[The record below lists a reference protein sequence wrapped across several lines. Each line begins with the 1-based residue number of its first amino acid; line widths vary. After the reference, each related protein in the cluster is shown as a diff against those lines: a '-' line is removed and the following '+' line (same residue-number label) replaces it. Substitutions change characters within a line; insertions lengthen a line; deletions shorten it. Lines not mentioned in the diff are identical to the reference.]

1 MESLN
6 AASLVNIVGFSVGVV
21 LYAMLGFMVL
31 RSPHSVE
38 SLGVRRLLFATA
50 FLGILWN
57 AGEFILILQR
67 DLGASGG
74 NLILIAA
81 SYSALGFLP
90 SVVVHSALY
99 RVPGRTWH
107 IAAAY
112 LLSTAASSLHFISAF
127 RLSAAPSPTALQL
140 LTFGSVILAILVMVS
155 GHRETREKK
164 LLWGAALL
172 IFALSA
178 LHLSSPGN
186 ENSLIVEMAAHQSS
200 LPLVL
205 VVLLQSYRFAFAD
218 LFLKRAISLLLV
230 SVVSFAAYTLIA
242 VPVLRFHEGHD
253 PADMQATAVIISLWI
268 ATALSFP
275 ALSRASRWIVDR
287 IILARPNYEA
297 VKAEIANSIDE
308 ADSPEDVLNTICNMF
323 ADVFT
328 ATEKR
333 WIESPSKPSN
343 SSLTLVD
350 IERDLAEISIPTHD
364 VPFYK
369 VSIGQFSGGRRLLS
383 DEMELL
389 DSSALLAARRIDA
402 MRVTHERCEQDLREK
417 EFSKLA
423 TEAQLTA
430 LRAQI
435 NPHFLFNALTT
446 IGYLIQTSPDKA
458 LQTLLHL
465 TKLLRKVLGAGS
477 EFSTLEEELEL
488 IRNYLDIERA
498 RFEEKLNVSI
508 DVSESARRI
517 MVPTL
522 ILQPLVENAVKH
534 GIAENRVG
542 GTIGITG
549 EIEKNGKCDVLS
561 VSVRD
566 TGSGRSSAI
575 SPGNGVGLTNVR
587 ERLRTLYGDDATM
600 IVEIDC
606 VNGSFSGLRIPLE
619 ISSNK

>member
-6 AASLVNIVGFSVGVV
+6 PASLVNIVGFSVGVV

-31 RSPHSVE
+31 RSPHSLENV
-38 SLGVRRLLFATA
+38 GIRRLLFATA
-50 FLGILWN
+50 FLGVLWN
-57 AGEFILILQR
+57 AGEFILTLQR
-67 DLGASGG
+67 DVGASGG
-74 NLILIAA
+74 NLFLIAA

-99 RVPGRTWH
+99 DVPGRRWH
-107 IAAAY
+107 IVAAY
-112 LLSTAASSLHFISAF
+112 LLSTAASLLHFISAIRF
-127 RLSAAPSPTALQL
+127 SASPSEPALRL
-140 LTFGSVILAILVMVS
+140 LTFGSIILAVLVVAS
-155 GHRETREKK
+155 GHRETRGKK

-172 IFALSA
+172 IFAASA
-178 LHLSSPGN
+178 LHLSSPGS
-186 ENSLIVEMAAHQSS
+186 ENSLVIEMAAHQSS

-205 VVLLQSYRFAFAD
+205 VILLQSYRFAFAD

-230 SVVSFAAYTLIA
+230 SLISFAAYTLIA
-242 VPVLRFHEGHD
+242 VPLLRFHEGHD

-275 ALSRASRWIVDR
+275 ALSRAAHWIVDR
-287 IILARPNYEA
+287 IILSRPNYEA
-297 VKAEIANSIDE
+297 VKAKIATGIDE
-308 ADSPEDVLNTICNMF
+308 AESPEDVLDTVCKTF

-328 ATEKR
+328 AGERGWNET
-333 WIESPSKPSN
+333 SAKPSG
-343 SSLTLVD
+343 SGLTLVD
-350 IERDLAEISIPTHD
+350 IDRDRAEVFVPTHD
-364 VPFYK
+364 EPFYK
-369 VSIGQFSGGRRLLS
+369 ISIGQFSGGRRLLS

-402 MRVTHERCEQDLREK
+402 MRVTHERCEQDLREQ

-465 TKLLRKVLGAGS
+465 TKLLRRVLGSGS
-477 EFSTLEEELEL
+477 EFSTLGEELEL
-488 IRNYLDIERA
+488 IQNYLDIERA
-498 RFEEKLNVSI
+498 RFEEKLSVSI
-508 DVSESARRI
+508 DVSESARRV

-534 GIAENRVG
+534 GIAKNRVG
-542 GTIGITG
+542 GTIGIKA
-549 EIEKNGKCDVLS
+549 EIEKNGRGDVLS
-561 VSVRD
+561 ISVRD
-566 TGSGRSSAI
+566 TGSGRKETFSS
-575 SPGNGVGLTNVR
+575 GNGVGLSNVK
-587 ERLRTLYGDDATM
+587 ERLRALYSHHAEM
-600 IVEIDC
+600 VVEIDGI
-606 VNGSFSGLRIPLE
+606 NGSFSGLRIPLE
-619 ISSNK
+619 VVTSK

>member
-6 AASLVNIVGFSVGVV
+6 PASLVNIVGFSVGVV
-21 LYAMLGFMVL
+21 LYAMLGFMVV
-31 RSPHSVE
+31 RSPHSAE
-38 SLGVRRLLFATA
+38 NIGVRRLLFATA

-57 AGEFILILQR
+57 AGEFILTLQR
-67 DLGASGG
+67 DLGASSG
-74 NLILIAA
+74 NLFLIAA

-99 RVPGRTWH
+99 GVPGRKWH

-112 LLSTAASSLHFISAF
+112 SLSTAASLLHFISALRF
-127 RLSAAPSPTALQL
+127 SVGPSEPALEL
-140 LTFGSVILAILVMVS
+140 LTFGSIILAVVVVVS

-172 IFALSA
+172 IFAVSA
-178 LHLSSPGN
+178 LHLSSPGS
-186 ENSLIVEMAAHQSS
+186 ENSLVIEMAAHQSS

-205 VVLLQSYRFAFAD
+205 VILLQSYRFAFAD

-230 SVVSFAAYTLIA
+230 SLVAFAAYTLIA
-242 VPVLRFHEGHD
+242 VPLLRFHENHNPED
-253 PADMQATAVIISLWI
+253 VQATAVIISLWI

-275 ALSRASRWIVDR
+275 ALSRTAIWIVDR
-287 IILARPNYEA
+287 IILSRPNYDV
-297 VKAEIANSIDE
+297 VKIRIAQAIDDANTTE
-308 ADSPEDVLNTICNMF
+308 EVLDKICEMF
-323 ADVFT
+323 GDVFT
-328 ATEKR
+328 AGERR
-333 WIESPSKPSN
+333 WSETSAKPSN
-343 SSLTLVD
+343 RGPTLVD
-350 IERDLAEISIPTHD
+350 INRERAELFIPTHD
-364 VPFYK
+364 EPFFK
-369 VSIGQFSGGRRLLS
+369 VSIGQLSGGRRLLS

-389 DSSALLAARRIDA
+389 DSAALLSARKIDA
-402 MRVTHERCEQDLREK
+402 MRVTHERCEQDLREQ

-465 TKLLRKVLGAGS
+465 TKLLRKVLGTGA
-477 EFSTLEEELEL
+477 EFSTLGEELEL
-488 IRNYLDIERA
+488 IQNYLDIERA

-508 DVSESARRI
+508 NVSEIAKRV

-534 GIAENRVG
+534 GIAENRIG
-542 GTIGITG
+542 GTISIKAA
-549 EIEKNGKCDVLS
+549 IEKNGKGDVLLLN
-561 VSVRD
+561 VRD
-566 TGSGRSSAI
+566 TGSGRTETLSA
-575 SPGNGVGLTNVR
+575 GNGVGLANVK
-587 ERLRTLYGDDATM
+587 ERLRALYGDEATM
-600 IVEIDC
+600 VVEIDGI
-606 VNGSFSGLRIPLE
+606 NGSFSGLQIPLD
-619 ISSNK
+619 SSTRK